1 LEKIIMSK
9 QASKTLIGAFVVG
22 AAVLIVVAI
31 ALLGSGKFFRKQS
44 RIVMFFEGAVN
55 GLRIGAPVMFRGVK
69 IGEVTDIR
77 VKYLPEQVEFM
88 IPVFAS
94 LETDRL
100 GSLGEVAENEAKA
113 ADRMLIDRGLRAQ
126 LQLQSLVTGQLLV
139 QFDFFPGTPAR
150 YMRSKLDDLPTDVRE
165 IPTIKQPFQEIS
177 KTIQKIPLDEIV
189 QDFQE
194 TLAGVRQ
201 LATSPEI
208 PKSLR
213 YMRQT
218 LKDARNMMRNADAQ
232 ITRLSDRTDRS
243 LAELQALL
251 AEVKGEVDP
260 LAGKARATLDDTRQ
274 LVNNLN
280 VRLDPIQ
287 SDFAATSAQLRA
299 TLKAA
304 EESLA
309 ALDDATS
316 QNSEF
321 RYRLE
326 IFLTELTAAARSLRS
341 LTDYLERHPDALL
354 RGKTQP
360 IGGR

>member
-1 LEKIIMSK
+1 
-9 QASKTLIGAFVVG
+9 VVG
-22 AAVLIVVAI
+22 AAVLIVIAVAV
-31 ALLGSGKFFRKQS
+31 LGSGKFFRAQS
-44 RIVMFFEGAVN
+44 RVVMFFEGAVN
-55 GLRIGAPVMFRGVK
+55 GLRVGAPVMFRGVK
-69 IGEVTDIR
+69 IGEVTDIQ
-77 VKYLPEQVEFM
+77 VKYLPERVEFM

-100 GSLGEVAENEAKA
+100 GSLSEVPESKSKA
-113 ADRMLIDRGLRAQ
+113 VDQMLIDRGLRAQ

-139 QFDFFPGTPAR
+139 QFDFFPNSPAR
-150 YMRSKLDDLPTDVRE
+150 FMRSKLEELPPEVKE

-177 KTIQKIPLDEIV
+177 KTIQKIPMDKIV

-194 TLAGVRQ
+194 TLAGIRQ

-218 LKDARNMMRNADAQ
+218 LEDARNLMRNADAR
-232 ITRLSDRTDRS
+232 ITRLSDQAERS

-251 AEVKGEVDP
+251 AKVKGEVDP
-260 LAGKARATLDDTRQ
+260 LAGRARATLDDTRQ
-274 LVNNLN
+274 LVNSLHG
-280 VRLDPIQ
+280 RLDPIQ
-287 SDFAATSAQLRA
+287 SDFATTSAQLRA
-299 TLKAA
+299 TLQAA

-309 ALDDATS
+309 ALDGAAA

-326 IFLTELTAAARSLRS
+326 TFLTELTAAARSLRS

-354 RGKTQP
+354 RGKTP
-360 IGGR
+360 PMGGR